1 MASPK
6 LPPFNQT
13 PLVDPKTGQMSP
25 AGRQN
30 DEALKRELARA
41 LDLIA
46 ALEVRVLDLET
57 P

>member
-46 ALEVRVLDLET
+46 ALSVRVTDLET